1 LQHCI
6 SYILIINRDESR
18 VFLLC
23 AFFYYGTITLVIIM
37 SMKDFIKEE
46 PYVYRDELV
55 SVWDYTKVLLLIVI
69 PGFGL
74 IFSFLLAVSKKDTGK
89 LKNLARATLIV
100 RVIVWVVLIAGISV
114 WLTEIWPFLETQFE
128 KYSRLLPLLIGR

>member
-1 LQHCI
+1 
-6 SYILIINRDESR
+6 
-18 VFLLC
+18 
-23 AFFYYGTITLVIIM
+23 M

-74 IFSFLLAVSKKDTGK
+74 IFSFLLAFSKKDTGK

-100 RVIVWVVLIAGISV
+100 RVIVWIVLIAGISV
-114 WLTEIWPFLETQFE
+114 WLNEIWPFLETQFE
-128 KYSRLLPLLIGR
+128 KYSRLMPLLIGR